1 MERRLSLRAQVDVP
15 LSAHVDGF
23 WHECRLVEMSTTGA
37 LLELT
42 RRLASR
48 DLMPLQAY
56 QIQIGERPVRTRGRI
71 VWSGGRL
78 QGVRFIGMHD
88 VDRLT
93 IAEHLDA
100 LSRTGSLLH

>member
-15 LSAHVDGF
+15 LAAHVDGF
-23 WHECRLVEMSTTGA
+23 WHDCRLVELSTTGA

-48 DLMPLQAY
+48 DLLPLQAFE
-56 QIQIGERPVRTRGRI
+56 IRLGGRPVRTRGRI
-71 VWSGGRL
+71 VWTGGRL
-78 QGVRFIGMHD
+78 SGVRFIGMHD

-93 IAEHLDA
+93 LAEHIDRRR
-100 LSRTGSLLH
+100 LSGLH